1 VDVSNSAD
9 HLIIKCI
16 VGRRF
21 TWGRK
26 TSAAQP

>member
-1 VDVSNSAD
+1 VGVTGATD

-21 TWGRK
+21 SWVRSK
-26 TSAAQP
+26 TNAD